1 MTLILET
8 PDMSTEIQF
17 EPVACPNCDAML
29 LPERVDDMAVLCANC
44 RFVFVPAGRR
54 TEQRTSR
61 KAVISF
67 GLGLLSLVGLFLTG
81 IPAILLGI
89 SALRDIQRSPRAL
102 TGKPLAIGGIASGAV
117 FGLMCG
123 TCVGIMVAFGIA
135 GRKSMTQT
143 EDPQTVSEIAGR
155 LAHFDHPRGTAPLE
169 AMEMGLL
176 QTRTVVYGGDPRQD
190 HPLIV
195 VIQLPQGSMRQ
206 QGEVQIHDQLRNEA
220 RRHRSTETLE
230 TTELEL
236 TINGQTVSVA
246 RSIVLDNER
255 GDRFREYIAEIPND
269 GGLTFAGLITPEEAG
284 AEGVAL
290 SEEEV
295 RGFFESF
302 Q

>member
-1 MTLILET
+1 
-8 PDMSTEIQF
+8 
-17 EPVACPNCDAML
+17 
-29 LPERVDDMAVLCANC
+29 
-44 RFVFVPAGRR
+44 
-54 TEQRTSR
+54 
-61 KAVISF
+61 
-67 GLGLLSLVGLFLTG
+67 
-81 IPAILLGI
+81 
-89 SALRDIQRSPRAL
+89 
-102 TGKPLAIGGIASGAV
+102 
-117 FGLMCG
+117 
-123 TCVGIMVAFGIA
+123 
-135 GRKSMTQT
+135 MTQT
-143 EDPQTVSEIAGR
+143 ENPQTVSEIAGR
-155 LAHFDHPRGTAPLE
+155 LTHFENPRGTAPLE

-176 QTRTVVYGGDPRQD
+176 QTRTVVYGGDPRQS

-195 VIQLPQGSMRQ
+195 VMQLPQGSMRQ